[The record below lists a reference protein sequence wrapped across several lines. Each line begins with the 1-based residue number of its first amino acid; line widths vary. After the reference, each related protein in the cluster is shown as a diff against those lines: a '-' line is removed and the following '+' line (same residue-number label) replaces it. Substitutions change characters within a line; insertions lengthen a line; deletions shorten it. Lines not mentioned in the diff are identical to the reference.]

1 MTDYELALDPPDQ
14 RVIKILNLGVIMPK
28 TGEGNEERIL
38 VQANNSLVKISK
50 DDFNFKKL
58 ENSQILM
65 KKNKDWC
72 SWRKLLL
79 QIAKNIIRN
88 LLSREW

>member
-38 VQANNSLVKISK
+38 V
-50 DDFNFKKL
+50 
-58 ENSQILM
+58 
-65 KKNKDWC
+65 
-72 SWRKLLL
+72 
-79 QIAKNIIRN
+79 
-88 LLSREW
+88 